1 MQEPDATASRRQAVW
16 TRHWATGAAHSC
28 AGSYT
33 DTYGGAI
40 AGFWAELHAGTA
52 AGARVLDIATG
63 SGALPRLLLNLRPAL
78 DLRIDA
84 VDLAEP
90 AAAWLRSLPAAQAAR
105 VHFHAGIGAEHLP
118 FADGAFDLV
127 LSQYGLEYADMALA
141 SAELLRVRA
150 PRGRIG
156 LVMHDVESRPVR
168 LAAVEIAHI
177 DWLRG
182 PVGLLTACASM
193 LAPMALAATPEGRA
207 RLAGDPAAD
216 AARERFNAAQD
227 GLAAR
232 ARVAPDGADV
242 LGEVQDAVAQLLG
255 LAARQGEA
263 VARRAWQALDLALD
277 DARWRLQELRACA
290 LDAAAAAAV
299 REQLAAAGLSVH
311 LQPLDE
317 GAHRMGWALR
327 AGC

>member
-1 MQEPDATASRRQAVW
+1 MQDPHTTASRRQAVW

-40 AGFWAELHAGTA
+40 AAFWAGLHAHTA

-63 SGALPRLLLNLRPAL
+63 SGALPRLLLHLRPAL

-90 AAAWLRSLPAAQAAR
+90 ATGWLRKLPAAQAAR
-105 VHFHAGIGAEHLP
+105 VRFHGGVGAERLP

-141 SAELLRVRA
+141 LPELLRVRA

-156 LVMHDVESRPVR
+156 LVMHDADSRPVQ

-182 PVGLLTACASM
+182 PEGLLPACAAM
-193 LAPMALAATPEGRA
+193 LAPMALAATLEGRA
-207 RLAGDPAAD
+207 RLAGDAAAD

-227 GLAAR
+227 GLATRAR
-232 ARVAPDGADV
+232 AAPDGADV

-263 VARRAWQALDLALD
+263 VARHAWQALDLSLD

-290 LDAAAAAAV
+290 LDAAAAAML
-299 REQLAAAGLSVH
+299 RQQLTTAGMSVL

-327 AGC
+327 AD